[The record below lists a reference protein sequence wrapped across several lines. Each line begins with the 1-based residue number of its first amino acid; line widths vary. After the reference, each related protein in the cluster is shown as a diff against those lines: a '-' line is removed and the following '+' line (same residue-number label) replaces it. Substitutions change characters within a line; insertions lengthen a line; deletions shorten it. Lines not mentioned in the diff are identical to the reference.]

1 MAKKTA
7 IQANLPTSDRLLQ
20 AAFELFVSQ
29 GYHGTSMR
37 QVAKAAGLTPASI
50 YNHFASKAEIFK
62 QVLIRYH
69 PYREMMANLEA
80 AQGDTV
86 DALIKDAAQRV
97 ISVVRSRRDL
107 QHLMFIEMVEFKG
120 EHASEIFSRAF
131 PTIQKF
137 LSKLQNASGK
147 LRPIPP
153 ENVILTLMGL
163 MMSQW
168 MLDGLLSGNKVIPLK
183 ADQFET
189 SIDIYLHGI
198 LDSKEQNL

>member
-1 MAKKTA
+1 MANKTA
-7 IQANLPTSDRLLQ
+7 IQANLPTSDRVLQ
-20 AAFELFVSQ
+20 AAFELFISQ

-37 QVAKAAGLTPASI
+37 QVAKAARLTPASI
-50 YNHFASKAEIFK
+50 YNHFASKEEIFK

-69 PYREMMANLEA
+69 PYREMMANLEV

-107 QHLMFIEMVEFKG
+107 QHLIFIEIVEFKG
-120 EHASEIFSRAF
+120 EHASEMFSRAF
-131 PTIQKF
+131 PAIQKF
-137 LSKLQNASGK
+137 LAKLQNAKGK

-153 ENVILTLMGL
+153 ENLILTLMGL

-168 MLDGLLSGNKVIPLK
+168 MLEGLLSGNTVIPLK

-189 SIDIYLHGI
+189 AIDIYLHGI
-198 LDSKEQNL
+198 LDSKEQSL

>member
-1 MAKKTA
+1 MANKTA
-7 IQANLPTSDRLLQ
+7 IQANLPTSDRVLQ
-20 AAFELFVSQ
+20 AAFELFISQ

-37 QVAKAAGLTPASI
+37 QVAKAARLTPASI
-50 YNHFASKAEIFK
+50 YNHFASKEEIFK

-69 PYREMMANLEA
+69 PYREMMANLEV

-107 QHLMFIEMVEFKG
+107 QHLIFIEIVEFKG
-120 EHASEIFSRAF
+120 EHASEMFSRAF
-131 PTIQKF
+131 PDIQKF
-137 LSKLQNASGK
+137 LAKLQNAKGK

-153 ENVILTLMGL
+153 ENLILTLMGL

-168 MLDGLLSGNKVIPLK
+168 MLEGLLSGNTVIPLK

-189 SIDIYLHGI
+189 AIDIYLHGI
-198 LDSKEQNL
+198 LDSKEQSL

>member
-1 MAKKTA
+1 MVKKTA
-7 IQANLPTSDRLLQ
+7 IQANLPTSDRVLQ

-37 QVAKAAGLTPASI
+37 QVAKAARLTPASI

-69 PYREMMANLEA
+69 PYREIMANLEV
-80 AQGDTV
+80 AQGGTV

-107 QHLMFIEMVEFKG
+107 QHLLFIEIVEFKG

-131 PTIQKF
+131 PSIQKF
-137 LSKLQNASGK
+137 LGKLQDAKGK

-153 ENVILTLMGL
+153 ENLILTLMGL

-168 MLDGLLSGNKVIPLK
+168 MLEGLLSGNRVIPLK
-183 ADQFET
+183 TDQFET
-189 SIDIYLHGI
+189 AIDIYLHGI
-198 LDSKEQNL
+198 LDSKEQSL

>member
-7 IQANLPTSDRLLQ
+7 IQANLPTSDRVLQ
-20 AAFELFVSQ
+20 AAFELFVRQ

-50 YNHFASKAEIFK
+50 YNHFASKADIFT

-86 DALIKDAAQRV
+86 DELIKDAAQRV
-97 ISVVRSRRDL
+97 ISVARSRRDL
-107 QHLMFIEMVEFKG
+107 QHLMFIEIVEFKG

-131 PTIQKF
+131 PAIQKF
-137 LSKLQNASGK
+137 LGKLQNAKGK

-153 ENVILTLMGL
+153 ESLILTLMGL

-183 ADQFET
+183 ASQFET